1 MEKGSIVIFKGSK
14 VLREIV
20 HIDKDTV
27 NMHTLDENGIRK
39 ILTSNDFRHT
49 KSISREYFDKQV
61 QGGKIIDKT

>member
-14 VLREIV
+14 VLRQIV
-20 HIDKDTV
+20 HIDNDIV

-61 QGGKIIDKT
+61 QDGKIIDKK

>member
-20 HIDKDTV
+20 HIDDCSVT
-27 NMHTLDENGIRK
+27 MHTLDENSIRK

-61 QGGKIIDKT
+61 QEGKIINKK